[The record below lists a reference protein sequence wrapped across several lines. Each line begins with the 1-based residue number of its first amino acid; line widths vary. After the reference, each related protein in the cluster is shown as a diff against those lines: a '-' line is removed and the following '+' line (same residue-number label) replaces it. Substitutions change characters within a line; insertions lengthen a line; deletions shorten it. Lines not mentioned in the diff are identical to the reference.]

1 MRIVFMGTADFAVPS
16 LNILLEH
23 KFDVV
28 GIVTVPDKPAGRGL
42 QVSRSP
48 IKEYAIEH
56 RLPIFQPEK
65 LRQSEFIEQMSALH
79 PDLFVVV
86 AFRILPPEIFQ
97 IPTHG
102 AFNLHASLLPRY
114 RGAAPIQW
122 AIISGEKETG
132 VTTFFLDEQVD
143 TGKIILQA
151 RLPIGPD
158 ETAGELHDRLAAVGA
173 EIVLHTVR
181 LIEKG
186 TLQPKIQENT
196 SASAAPKI
204 FKHHCKIDWNKSA
217 MEVHN
222 LIRGMSPRPGAST
235 SHGDKILKIYRS
247 RLVPEPLRQLPGTV
261 VRADTCLVIATG
273 EGAIEL
279 VELQQEGKKKLPIS
293 EFLRGYRLSSGD
305 VLT

>member
-23 KFDVV
+23 NFDVIGV
-28 GIVTVPDKPAGRGL
+28 VTVPDKPAGRGL
-42 QVSRSP
+42 QVSCSP
-48 IKEYAIEH
+48 VKQYAAKH
-56 RLPIFQPEK
+56 NLPTFQPER
-65 LRQSEFIEQMSALH
+65 LRQPEFIEQMSALR

-86 AFRILPPEIFQ
+86 AFRILPSEIFR
-97 IPTHG
+97 IPLHG
-102 AFNLHASLLPRY
+102 AFNLHASLLPRF

-132 VTTFFLDEQVD
+132 VTTFFLNEQVD
-143 TGKIILQA
+143 TGNVILQA

-158 ETAGELHDRLAAVGA
+158 ETTGELHDRLAAVGA

-181 LIEKG
+181 LIEKDII
-186 TLQPKIQENT
+186 QPKVQDNS

-204 FKHHCKIDWNKSA
+204 FKHHCKIDWNKPA
-217 MEVHN
+217 TEVHN
-222 LIRGMSPRPGAST
+222 LIRGMSPRPGAFT
-235 SHGDKILKIYRS
+235 AHGDKILKIYRS
-247 RLVPEPLRQLPGTV
+247 RLIPEPLRQVPGTV
-261 VRADTCLVIATG
+261 LQADTRLVIATG

-279 VELQQEGKKKLPIS
+279 VEIQQEGKKKLPMD
-293 EFLRGYRLSSGD
+293 EFLRGYRLTSGD